1 MTMKKSIIFCVI
13 ILLTAA
19 MAVIEEATVGFP
31 EINYLTL
38 SICGVCLG
46 LGLIYMKLSLYKLKD
61 ILWCLFGGLALTMF
75 VTIGEHMAYCLPIVV
90 DYFNLDG
97 LATLLSCMITAMF
110 VTAVYSFSIYIF
122 VFHFCDICSKIKN
135 FE

>member
-1 MTMKKSIIFCVI
+1 MKKSIIFCVI

-31 EINYLTL
+31 INYLTL

-75 VTIGEHMAYCLPIVV
+75 VIIGGNMAYCLPIVV

-110 VTAVYSFSIYIF
+110 VTAVYCFSIYIF
-122 VFHFCDICSKIKN
+122 VFHFCEVRDKIRD